1 MKKSFVIKKFVRLVC
16 GGGLLGLIS
25 LSLVGVGF
33 SSWLIT
39 SKDSPSRDTP
49 LDSIGADGEFSDIN
63 QYLNIDSVNTN
74 NLSWNNNGKTFN
86 AANNEIVAAQPG
98 YLFLFF
104 NINTGTDLIKSHLPS
119 NSSMKIVV
127 DFSTKQGSTSDPVT
141 ALSNSIQSRKIIG
154 SVSTLDSNANFDSGM
169 DGVKKDK
176 TWQSS
181 FTFDES
187 LFSGIDS
194 STKYYFGV
202 RYKFV
207 VTDTSSVSI
216 SSSTGRIAKVSRVL

>member
-1 MKKSFVIKKFVRLVC
+1 M
-16 GGGLLGLIS
+16 
-25 LSLVGVGF
+25 
-33 SSWLIT
+33 
-39 SKDSPSRDTP
+39 
-49 LDSIGADGEFSDIN
+49 
-63 QYLNIDSVNTN
+63 
-74 NLSWNNNGKTFN
+74 
-86 AANNEIVAAQPG
+86 
-98 YLFLFF
+98 
-104 NINTGTDLIKSHLPS
+104 IKSHLPS